1 MKNEKTCTICDRPR
15 LEKSYCTFH
24 RTAYENLKRGFKKWK
39 YAYGSIT
46 YEDYLL
52 RILAIK
58 ETGKWVRDVALHQM
72 KKTELAAKVVSN

>member
-1 MKNEKTCTICDRPR
+1 M
-15 LEKSYCTFH
+15 
-24 RTAYENLKRGFKKWK
+24 GFKKWK
-39 YAYGSIT
+39 YAYVSVT

-72 KKTELAAKVVSN
+72 KKTEPDAKVVSN